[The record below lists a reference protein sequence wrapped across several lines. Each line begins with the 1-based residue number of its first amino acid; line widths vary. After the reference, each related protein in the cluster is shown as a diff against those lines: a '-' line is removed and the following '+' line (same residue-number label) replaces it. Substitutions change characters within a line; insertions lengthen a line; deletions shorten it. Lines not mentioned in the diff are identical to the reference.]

1 MRTHFIFHLFLLL
14 ILIGLLNSCS
24 SKQKISAADR
34 QGDISIEN
42 LITFKVNGKEIKT
55 HGWNISRFM
64 GNGIN
69 LNITSDMHED
79 KRTLMLNLNGW
90 TPGKYSLQ
98 NSFTS
103 DTHSGYGHYK
113 PDYSDLMNAYSFQDG
128 FFQIENIDTVK
139 GLLNASFYGTVKQN
153 AEVLT
158 ITEGRIVNGKLAP
171 GIQLY

>member
-1 MRTHFIFHLFLLL
+1 MRIHFILHVLLLL
-14 ILIGLLNSCS
+14 ILIGLITSCNYD
-24 SKQKISAADR
+24 QPITVGIR
-34 QGDISIEN
+34 NYIPTEN
-42 LITFKVNGKEIKT
+42 LITFKVNGKEVKT

-64 GNGIN
+64 GNGVS
-69 LNITSDMHED
+69 LNVTSNMHED

-98 NSFTS
+98 NNNANNTY
-103 DTHSGYGHYK
+103 SGYGHYK
-113 PDYSDLMNAYSFQDG
+113 PDYSNVLNAYNFQDG

-153 AEVLT
+153 EEVLS
-158 ITEGRIVNGKLAP
+158 ITEGKIINGKLSP

>member
-1 MRTHFIFHLFLLL
+1 MRIHFILHVLLLL
-14 ILIGLLNSCS
+14 ILIGLITSCNYD
-24 SKQKISAADR
+24 QPITVGIR
-34 QGDISIEN
+34 NHIPTEN
-42 LITFKVNGKEIKT
+42 LITFKVNGKEVKT

-64 GNGIN
+64 GNGVS
-69 LNITSDMHED
+69 LNVTSNMHED

-98 NSFTS
+98 NNIAGITY
-103 DTHSGYGHYK
+103 SGYGHYK
-113 PDYSDLMNAYSFQDG
+113 PDYSDLLHSYSFENG

-153 AEVLT
+153 EEVLS
-158 ITEGRIVNGKLAP
+158 ITEGKIINGKLSP

>member
-14 ILIGLLNSCS
+14 ILIGLFTSCS

-113 PDYSDLMNAYSFQDG
+113 PDYSLLQKPSQLMY
-128 FFQIENIDTVK
+128 
-139 GLLNASFYGTVKQN
+139 
-153 AEVLT
+153 
-158 ITEGRIVNGKLAP
+158 
-171 GIQLY
+171 